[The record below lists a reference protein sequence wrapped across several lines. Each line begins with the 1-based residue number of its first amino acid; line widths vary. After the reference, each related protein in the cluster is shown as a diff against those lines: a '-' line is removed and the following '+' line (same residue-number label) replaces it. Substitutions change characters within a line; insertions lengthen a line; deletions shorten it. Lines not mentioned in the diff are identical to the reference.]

1 VNPSAKQGLRHA
13 RRWSLDLLT
22 FFFNDDKV
30 GEAADIA
37 RKQIERALP
46 GDPV

>member
-13 RRWSLDLLT
+13 RRCSLDLLT
-22 FFFNDDKV
+22 FFNDDKV